1 MGVPDQFKPFIGR
14 FRPRHAETN
23 SKKEQMDKRIQDI
36 EHLDWQLACGV
47 DEAIG
52 EHPLNRLIASTPP
65 DPASHERT
73 ISAPA
78 PTPNRPRAMP
88 TLAPSPEEA
97 VQSARE
103 MARACTSLD
112 ELRQAMAIFEG
123 CALKSMATN
132 LVFADG
138 TAGAELMF
146 VGEAPGRDED
156 LQGLPFVGRSGQLLD
171 RMLKAIGLARPNVYI
186 TNVVPWRPPGNRN
199 PTAAEISIC
208 YPFIERHIEL
218 AKPRV
223 VVALGGVAAQ
233 TLLHSNEG
241 IMRLRGKWH
250 NFQAG
255 ALTIPLLPSFH
266 PAFLLRQPG
275 QKRMAWR
282 DFLSVKAHLAEQK

>member
-1 MGVPDQFKPFIGR
+1 
-14 FRPRHAETN
+14 
-23 SKKEQMDKRIQDI
+23 MDKRLQDI
-36 EHLDWQLACGV
+36 EQLDWQLACGV
-47 DEAIG
+47 DETIG
-52 EHPLNRLIASTPP
+52 EHPVNRLKASIQ
-65 DPASHERT
+65 PALASSERT
-73 ISAPA
+73 AAPPSAPA
-78 PTPNRPRAMP
+78 PNRPRLMP
-88 TLAPSPEEA
+88 SLAPSPEEA
-97 VQSARE
+97 TQSARD
-103 MARACTSLD
+103 MASACASLD
-112 ELRQAMAIFEG
+112 DLRQAMAAFEG

-171 RMLKAIGLARPNVYI
+171 RMLKAIGLARTNVYI
-186 TNVVPWRPPGNRN
+186 SNVLPWRPPGNRS

-233 TLLHSNEG
+233 TLLHTHEG

-255 ALTIPLLPSFH
+255 NLNIPLLPSFH

-282 DFLSVKAHLAEQK
+282 DFLSVKAHLAEQQSPKH